1 MFIKIKVKIIDVPV
15 SLDKIIMTA
24 TTKMSHTE
32 TLSIERI
39 SSKNPEKDEKIK
51 YKVGN
56 LFFVTLYK
64 YLEDKPLALTQTF
77 TFLTLYL
84 MRLVSCIQKRIII
97 IFLLEIL
104 VDTLINSS
112 SDFVFSSN
120 MLFSVISNFF
130 SLELCFGIFLV

>member
-64 YLEDKPLALTQTF
+64 YLEDKPLALTLTLTF
-77 TFLTLYL
+77 VTLYL
-84 MRLVSCIQKRIII
+84 MRLVSCIQKKHNYY
-97 IFLLEIL
+97 FL
-104 VDTLINSS
+104 T
-112 SDFVFSSN
+112 
-120 MLFSVISNFF
+120 
-130 SLELCFGIFLV
+130 

>member
-51 YKVGN
+51 YKVVN

-64 YLEDKPLALTQTF
+64 YLEDKPPALTF
-77 TFLTLYL
+77 VTLYL

-97 IFLLEIL
+97 VFLLEIL

>member
-51 YKVGN
+51 YKVVN

-64 YLEDKPLALTQTF
+64 YLEDKLPALTF
-77 TFLTLYL
+77 VTLYL
-84 MRLVSCIQKRIII
+84 MRLVSCIQKKHNYY
-97 IFLLEIL
+97 FL
-104 VDTLINSS
+104 T
-112 SDFVFSSN
+112 
-120 MLFSVISNFF
+120 
-130 SLELCFGIFLV
+130 